1 MFMTNFDINIA
12 ESQRLRIKYPERIP
26 VIVGR
31 APGCKLNNIDKNKFL
46 VPGDLTVGQF
56 ITIIRKKIKMDQ
68 DKAIFISINNIL
80 PPTSFRMI
88 TIYDEMKHGDGFLY
102 IYYNGESVFG

>member
-1 MFMTNFDINIA
+1 MFITKFDINIS
-12 ESQRLRIKYPERIP
+12 ESQRLRAKYPERIP

-31 APGCKLNNIDKNKFL
+31 ASGCKLNNIDKNKFL

-56 ITIIRKKIKMDQ
+56 ITIIRKRIKMDK

-80 PPTSFRMI
+80 PPTAFRMI

>member
-1 MFMTNFDINIA
+1 MFITNFDTNII
-12 ESQRLRIKYPERIP
+12 ESQRLITKYPDRIP
-26 VIVGR
+26 VIVER
-31 APGCKLNNIDKNKFL
+31 ASGCKLNNIDKNKFL

-56 ITIIRKKIKMDQ
+56 ITVIRKRIKIDQ

-80 PPTSFRMI
+80 PPTAFRMI